1 MKKVVIYVG
10 HTCGDEFFEDIKKD
24 NTIVR
29 IHKDYVNT
37 KDLEIGDK
45 VRFVM
50 QKIPKKND

>member
-1 MKKVVIYVG
+1 MKKVVRYVG
-10 HTCGDEFFEDIKKD
+10 NACGDEFFEDKHND
-24 NTIVR
+24 TIVR

-37 KDLEIGDK
+37 KNLEIGDK